1 MTIEKKINGENAVL
15 SLKGWMDTQS
25 TLEFERVLISL
36 GPEIRHLI
44 LDLADLEYTS
54 SAGVRQIV
62 AAHKRMSGSMV
73 LKNVQPEVMEVLTIS
88 GVARKL
94 HFES

>member
-1 MTIEKKINGENAVL
+1 MTIDK
-15 SLKGWMDTQS
+15 S
-25 TLEFERVLISL
+25 TPEFERVLAAL

-62 AAHKRMSGSMV
+62 AAHKRMSGNLI
-73 LKNVQPEVMEVLTIS
+73 LKNVHPEVMEVLTIS

-94 HFES
+94 HIES